1 LIDAAFEHLSGNTL
15 LMPAPRKFRSW
26 FFCATVCLLLLDG
39 INSLPAEGQYVIPRT
54 SPKLTGTPATF
65 DQDRDRQSLVSL
77 DGLWRFHPGDDP
89 RWSDPSFDDSSWP
102 LLRSDKPWSVQGYPA
117 MGGFAW
123 YRFAIHVPATHPALS
138 LDLAPIMTSYEIFVD
153 GHIAAAVG
161 HMPPN
166 IFPTASWDYR
176 TVPLAAASSQGDRE
190 QTIHVAIRVWH
201 SGIWASY
208 IDGGPAFGDSLVGDS
223 ELIAAEQK
231 HHEGRHRMVFI
242 DVFSY
247 SIAASIIGITI
258 FGLYLFR
265 PKEREYLWFA
275 IQLMATSLDGALIVS
290 KELFAFPPIP
300 VFDLLD
306 GTLVA
311 CAQIAFLLFLS
322 KVLKAR
328 RGLIWQAVAA
338 MAVLSSV
345 FGVLYWPGWLSA
357 PAGALV
363 QVFLLLPS
371 SIWMLLTL
379 AAGAVRRDTNAR
391 LLLLPVLLVQGLYVA
406 DNITIALN
414 QLGLEADPRPFETPF
429 ITSPYTVHPYV
440 LAELLF
446 LLAMLAFLIRRFTI
460 ARRREERWEGAL
472 EAARQVQHLLLPEAI
487 PQVPGFSIDCIY
499 RPADAVG
506 GDFFQIMPCGDGDLL
521 IVVGDVAGKGLP
533 AAMMV
538 SMIVGAIRTE
548 AAHTTDPSEIAS
560 ALNDRMTG
568 RSANELGS
576 GFTTCLCAHLSA
588 GGRLVLANAGHL
600 PPYRN
605 GREMAMPGALPL
617 GMLGGITYELV
628 TVQLQP
634 RDRLTFVSDGVVE
647 AQNKSGELLGFDRTQ
662 ELSTQSAAEIAE
674 IAKRFGQVDD
684 ITVVTIDFLGTPASV
699 GTLQEKEAMA
709 R

>member
-1 LIDAAFEHLSGNTL
+1 
-15 LMPAPRKFRSW
+15 MPAPRKIRRC
-26 FFCATVCLLLLDG
+26 FFGATVCLLLLG
-39 INSLPAEGQYVIPRT
+39 GMSSPSAAGQYEIPLA

-65 DQDRDRQSLVSL
+65 DLDRDRQPIVSL
-77 DGLWRFHPGDDP
+77 DSLWRFHPGDNHQ
-89 RWSDPSFDDSSWP
+89 WSEPSFDDSAWP

-123 YRFAIHVPATHPALS
+123 YRFAIHVPAAHPSLS
-138 LDLAPIMTSYEIFVD
+138 LELAPIMTSYQIFVD
-153 GHIAAAVG
+153 GHIAASVG
-161 HMPPN
+161 NMPPN
-166 IFPTASWDYR
+166 VFPTASWDYR
-176 TVPLAAASSQGDRE
+176 AVPLAAASSQSDNRG

-208 IDGGPAFGDSLVGDS
+208 IDGGPAFGDSLFGDS
-223 ELIAAEQK
+223 ELIAAEQT

-290 KELFAFPPIP
+290 KELFAFPAIP

-322 KVLKAR
+322 KVLKVR
-328 RGLIWQAVAA
+328 RGLIWQAVAV
-338 MAVLSSV
+338 MAAASSV

-357 PAGALV
+357 PAGGLV
-363 QVFLLLPS
+363 EVFLLLPS
-371 SIWMLLTL
+371 SIWMLLSL
-379 AAGAVRRDTNAR
+379 AVGAVRRDTNAR
-391 LLLLPVLLVQGLYVA
+391 LLLLPVLLVQGLYLA

-440 LAELLF
+440 LAQLLF

-472 EAARQVQHLLLPEAI
+472 EAARQVQNLLLPEAI

-506 GDFFQIMPCGDGDLL
+506 GDFFQILPCGDGDLL

-548 AAHTTDPSEIAS
+548 AVHTTDPSELAS
-560 ALNDRMTG
+560 ALNHRMTG
-568 RSANELGS
+568 RSANQLGS

-588 GGRLVLANAGHL
+588 SGRLVLANAGHI

-605 GREMAMPGALPL
+605 GREMGMPGALPL
-617 GMLGGITYELV
+617 GMLGGITYEHV
-628 TVQLQP
+628 TAQLQP
-634 RDRLTFVSDGVVE
+634 GDRLTFVSDGVVE
-647 AQNKSGELLGFDRTQ
+647 AQDKTGELLGFDRTQ
-662 ELSTQSAAEIAE
+662 ELSTRSAAEIAE
-674 IAKRFGQVDD
+674 TANRFGQVDD
-684 ITVVTIDFLGTPASV
+684 ITVVTIDFLGTSASV
-699 GTLQEKEAMA
+699 GSLQEKEAMA